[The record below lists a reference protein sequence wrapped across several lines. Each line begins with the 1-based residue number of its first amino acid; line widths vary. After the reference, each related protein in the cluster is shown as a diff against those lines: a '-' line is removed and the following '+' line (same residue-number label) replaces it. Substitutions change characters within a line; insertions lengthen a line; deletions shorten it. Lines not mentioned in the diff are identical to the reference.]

1 MKFKEKF
8 ACLSDRKVSSFV
20 YLQVFFNGMITILNI
35 FVNTFLLKAYGTSS
49 NEAMIYNIILA
60 TVQPIAMCTSFWI
73 SRRGG
78 YLLTQRIGFGFYAV
92 ALILMCIFGEDI
104 AFMYPLLAALISF
117 GAGYYYAIYSVQM
130 LHYTHDGNRDAIS
143 GVLTVLGTIISLV
156 LPIISGYLTTAFS
169 EFIGYKIVFGLVAL
183 IALAALF
190 TTTRLQKIETCK
202 KKVRFIDVFKT
213 ICKNKDGRRIMI
225 VNLLDNFRCF
235 TIGFYL
241 VILVYRF
248 VSDEMTVSL
257 IAGAGSVLVI
267 VGAIVYGVVISKDN
281 RVKSILIGTVL
292 TLAACCVMWF
302 DFNLLTLCIFYF
314 VYSFF
319 NIFINMP
326 VINTYFNVI
335 EQKMGMTD
343 EAAEVHT
350 VREFF
355 IAVGRVIGILMI
367 LLTPQNDFGSVMLL
381 VIFVASSLV
390 SAVLIKSINKDAA
403 KENKE

>member
-8 ACLSDRKVSSFV
+8 ACLSDRKVSSFIF
-20 YLQVFFNGMITILNI
+20 LQVFFNGMITILNI
-35 FVNTFLLKAYGTSS
+35 FVNTFLLKAYGNTSS
-49 NEAMIYNIILA
+49 EVMIYNIILA

-92 ALILMCIFGEDI
+92 ALVLMCIFGEDI
-104 AFMYPLLAALISF
+104 AFLYPLLATLISF

-130 LHYTHDGNRDAIS
+130 IHYTHDGNRDAIS

-156 LPIISGYLTTAFS
+156 LPIISGYLITVFN

-183 IALAALF
+183 IAFAVLF

-202 KKVRFIDVFKT
+202 KNIRFFHVFKT

-235 TIGFYL
+235 TIGLYIT
-241 VILVYRF
+241 ILVYRL

-257 IAGAGSVLVI
+257 LAGVGSTLVI
-267 VGAIVYGVVISKDN
+267 IGAIVYGVVISKEN

-302 DFNLLTLCIFYF
+302 GFNLWTLSIFYF

-326 VINTYFNVI
+326 VINTYFNII

-355 IAVGRVIGILMI
+355 IAAGRLIGILMI
-367 LLTPQNDFGSVMLL
+367 LLAPQNDFGSVL
-381 VIFVASSLV
+381 VLAIFVASAFA
-390 SAVLIKSINKDAA
+390 SAILIKSINKDTA
-403 KENKE
+403 ENNRE

>member
-20 YLQVFFNGMITILNI
+20 FLQVFFNGMITILNI
-35 FVNTFLLKAYGTSS
+35 FVNTFLLKAYGNTSS
-49 NEAMIYNIILA
+49 EVMIYNIILA
-60 TVQPIAMCTSFWI
+60 TVQPLAMCTSFWI

-92 ALILMCIFGEDI
+92 ALVLMCIFGEDI
-104 AFMYPLLAALISF
+104 AFLYPLLAALISF

-130 LHYTHDGNRDAIS
+130 IHYTHDGNRDAIS

-156 LPIISGYLTTAFS
+156 LPIISGYLITIFN

-183 IALAALF
+183 IAFAALF
-190 TTTRLQKIETCK
+190 TTTRLPKIETCK
-202 KKVRFIDVFKT
+202 KNISFLGVFKT
-213 ICKNKDGRRIMI
+213 ICKNKNGRRIMI

-235 TIGFYL
+235 TIGLYIT
-241 VILVYRF
+241 ILVYRL

-257 IAGAGSVLVI
+257 IAGVGSTLVI

-281 RVKSILIGTVL
+281 RVQSIIVGTAL
-292 TLAACCVMWF
+292 TLAACCGMWF
-302 DFNLLTLCIFYF
+302 GFNLWTLSIFYF

-319 NIFINMP
+319 NIFVNMP

-355 IAVGRVIGILMI
+355 IAVGRLIGILMI
-367 LLTPQNDFGSVMLL
+367 LIAPKNDFGSVL
-381 VIFVASSLV
+381 VLAIFVASAFA
-390 SAVLIKSINKDAA
+390 SAILIKSINKDTA
-403 KENKE
+403 ENNKE